1 MLHML
6 KENNNK
12 TEAEERTKRDLE
24 AVNSRAIIEP
34 KQNFHLPPPVE
45 NPNVTQSQ
53 GTTLIL
59 PFHKQNYHFFKKN

>member
-6 KENNNK
+6 KENNSK

-34 KQNFHLPPPVE
+34 KQNFELPPPVE

-53 GTTLIL
+53 RNTLIL
-59 PFHKQNYHFFKKN
+59 LFHK